1 MSCEYLNNDSF
12 EEDFGITY
20 ADMYDSNDII
30 TDDVDDTN
38 DENDIQDIIDENDI
52 IKDPI
57 PNPPLISK
65 TYGFIISRHVNSER
79 TNKYWNRCVKL
90 IRTLYPYRLI
100 VIIDDNSNQRFLKAD
115 HDYKNLIVVKSEYP
129 GRGEL
134 LPYIYFARNKWFD
147 KAVIIHDSIFFH
159 KRIAFE
165 TINLP
170 AISLWHFDKGHNKTH
185 LQNNLRLAGA
195 LNHRNMIQNCL
206 INDSVWCG
214 CFGVQSF
221 IKHSFLLHIMN
232 KYNINNLLNVVKCRE
247 DRCSLERIFAVIF
260 YLELKKVNISILGN
274 MNRGSKFGYTYEQYI
289 NTLRLT
295 GTVPQNVVK
304 VFTGR

>member
-1 MSCEYLNNDSF
+1 MSCEDLNNDSF
-12 EEDFGITY
+12 EEDFWITY
-20 ADMYDSNDII
+20 ADMYDSNDNI

-38 DENDIQDIIDENDI
+38 IVDDTNDSNDTN
-52 IKDPI
+52 DTNDTI
-57 PNPPLISK
+57 PNQPIISK

-134 LPYIYFARNKWFD
+134 LPYIYFAKNKWFD
-147 KAVIIHDSIFFH
+147 KAVIIHDSVFFH

-165 TINLP
+165 SLNLP
-170 AISLWHFDKGHNKTH
+170 VISLWNFSKIHNKTH
-185 LQNNLRLAGA
+185 LQNNLRIAGS
-195 LNHRNMIQNCL
+195 LNYRNLIQKCL
-206 INDSVWCG
+206 IDDSVWRG

-232 KYNINNLLNVVKCRE
+232 KYNINNLLNVVRSRE

-260 YLELKKVNISILGN
+260 YLELRTMNTSLLGE
-274 MNRGSKFGYTYEQYI
+274 MDRLVKFEYTYEQYI

-295 GTVPQNVVK
+295 GTVPQKVVK